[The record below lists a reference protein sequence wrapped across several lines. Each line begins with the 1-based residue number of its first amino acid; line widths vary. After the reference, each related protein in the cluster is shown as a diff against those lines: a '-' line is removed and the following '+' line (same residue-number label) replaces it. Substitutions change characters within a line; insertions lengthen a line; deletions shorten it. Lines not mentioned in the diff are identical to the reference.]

1 MFALWSDLSTL
12 TFLSLIVGAFTAGFV
27 DAVAG
32 GGGLIQLPTLLFAF
46 PNAPLASVLGSNKAV
61 SIVGTSA
68 AAATYRTKVQSR
80 GQQLLPIMATAFGG
94 SIVGAAL
101 ATRVDRAVFEPIIIF
116 ILICVGIFTLA
127 RPEFGTIQRSKKFQS
142 KWAAPALGLV
152 IGFYDGLIGPGTGM
166 FLLFGLVLIAGTS
179 FLESSATAKFVNV
192 ATNLA
197 ALCIFV
203 PSGHVLW
210 AVVILMAPLN
220 LLGGYIGARTA
231 VDKGSRFVR
240 AIFVVM
246 LVALIIRLV
255 LVST

>member
-1 MFALWSDLSTL
+1 MFALWSDISTL
-12 TFLSLIVGAFTAGFV
+12 TCLLLVLAAFTAGFV

-32 GGGLIQLPTLLFAF
+32 GGGLIQLPALLFAF

-80 GQQLLPIMATAFGG
+80 SQQLIPIMVTAFIG
-94 SIVGAAL
+94 SLAGAAL
-101 ATRVDRAVFEPIIIF
+101 ATRVDRAVFEPIIIL
-116 ILICVGIFTLA
+116 ILICVGIFTLI
-127 RPEFGTIQRSKKFQS
+127 RPDFGTIQKSKNFQT
-142 KWAAPALGLV
+142 KWAAPAFGLV

-166 FLLFGLVLIAGTS
+166 FLLFGLVAIVGTS
-179 FLESSATAKFVNV
+179 FLDSSATAKFVNV

-197 ALCIFV
+197 ALSIFV

-210 AVVILMAPLN
+210 AVVLLMAPMN
-220 LLGGYIGARTA
+220 LLGGFIGARTA
-231 VDKGSRFVR
+231 LDKGSSFVR
-240 AIFVVM
+240 AIFVLM
-246 LVALIIRLV
+246 LAALLVRLV